1 MVLVG
6 PRPESLVCPIT
17 AGLAYAAASIW
28 LLLHLPLVQ
37 PISSHG
43 DRLGLANGMS
53 FFRLGLAPV
62 LACGWTWAAP
72 GTSAG
77 FITAGL
83 VAGLALTDLLDGLAA
98 RLQKRITRLG
108 VGLDPFADLIFF
120 GCLAT
125 GLHGTGQLSDLAF
138 ALVLFRYPGAFLGGM
153 VAFLARTPMPK
164 GSSLVGKAA
173 SFSTACLLTCL
184 AGQHLIAPGLLPI
197 EWVAGIGYAVVGF
210 TGFNILHMMG
220 RVFRA

>member
-1 MVLVG
+1 MVF
-6 PRPESLVCPIT
+6 I
-17 AGLAYAAASIW
+17 AYWLAAAW

-37 PISSHG
+37 PIQPDA

-53 FFRLGLAPV
+53 FLRLSLAPV
-62 LACGWTWAAP
+62 LACSWAWASP
-72 GTSAG
+72 GSTAG

-98 RLQKRITRLG
+98 RLQKRVTRLG
-108 VGLDPFADLIFF
+108 VGIDPFADLIFF
-120 GCLAT
+120 GCLVT
-125 GLHGTGQLSDLAF
+125 GLHRAGQISDLAF
-138 ALVLFRYPGAFLGGM
+138 ALVLLRYPGALLGGM
-153 VAFLARTPMPK
+153 VAFLARTPMPR

-173 SFSTACLLTCL
+173 SFSTACLLTGL
-184 AGQHLIAPGLLPI
+184 AGQHLIAPGLLPADL
-197 EWVAGIGYAVVGF
+197 VSGLGYAVVGF